1 MRKDTSASPS
11 VAGALKDAAERLLRA
26 GVPAARAEAEWL
38 LARALGTDR
47 GGLLVRRAE
56 ALAAPVAAE
65 FESWVER
72 RARREP
78 AQHILGTQEFHGLEF
93 LVDGRVLIPRPETE
107 DLVDAALALD
117 VARGARAADLG
128 TGSGCLAVTLAVR
141 RPDLS
146 LFALDRSAAALEVAR
161 ANAARHGVEA
171 RITFHEGDFAE
182 PPAAWRGAMSLVVA
196 NPPYVAEAEW
206 STLEPEV
213 RDHDPRQALVAG
225 PTGLEAYA
233 ALVPAALALLA
244 PGGYLLLELG
254 QGQAER
260 VREMLGPQDWTI
272 VEVRP
277 DMQAIP
283 RVLVARRSPGG
294 S

>member
-1 MRKDTSASPS
+1 MSGNSTGSRT
-11 VAGALKDAAERLLRA
+11 VAQALGQATERLRRA
-26 GVPAARAEAEWL
+26 GVPRPRAEAEWL
-38 LARALGTDR
+38 LGRALGTDR

-56 ALAAPVAAE
+56 PVPAAVAAT
-65 FESWVER
+65 FDSWIDR

-78 AQHILGTQEFHGLEF
+78 AQHIVGTVEFHGLEL
-93 LVDGRVLIPRPETE
+93 LVDRRVLIPRPETE

-117 VARGARAADLG
+117 VPQGARAADLG
-128 TGSGCLAVTLAVR
+128 TGSGCLAVTLALR
-141 RPDLS
+141 RPDLR
-146 LFALDRSAAALEVAR
+146 LYGLDRSAAALEVAR

-171 RITFHEGDFAE
+171 RVTLVCGDFAT
-182 PPAAWRGAMSLVVA
+182 PPADWRGEMSLVVA

-206 STLEPEV
+206 RELEPEV
-213 RDHDPRQALVAG
+213 RNHDPRDALVAG

-233 ALVPAALALLA
+233 ALVPAAATLVR

-254 QGQAER
+254 LGQAEA
-260 VREMLGPQDWTI
+260 VRRLVRPQDWTI

-283 RVLVARRSPGG
+283 RVLVARRSSAG

>member
-1 MRKDTSASPS
+1 MAA
-11 VAGALKDAAERLLRA
+11 VLKDATERLERA
-26 GVPAARAEAEWL
+26 GVPEARVEAEWL

-47 GGLLVRRAE
+47 GGLLVQRAE
-56 ALAAPVAAE
+56 ALAAPVAAM
-65 FESWVER
+65 FESWIAR

-117 VARGARAADLG
+117 VPQDARAADLG

-141 RPDLS
+141 RPDLR
-146 LFALDRSAAALEVAR
+146 LFALDRSPAALDVAR
-161 ANAARHGVEA
+161 ANAAHHGVEA
-171 RITFHEGDFAE
+171 RIHFARGDFAV
-182 PPAAWRGAMSLVVA
+182 PPTEWRGTMSLVVS
-196 NPPYVAEAEW
+196 NPPYVTEAEW

-213 RDHDPRQALVAG
+213 RDHDPREALVAG

-233 ALVPAALALLA
+233 ALVPAAAALLV
-244 PGGYLLLELG
+244 PGGHLLVELG
-254 QGQAER
+254 QGQAEA
-260 VREMLGPQDWTI
+260 VRRLLGPSDWTI
-272 VEVRP
+272 LGVRP
-277 DMQAIP
+277 DMQGIP